1 MSDDV
6 SRQMPGKKDF
16 VSINVDGEKQRIQK
30 WLILLTEYET
40 FCLFKERNPDI
51 KYGCSKFAENRPK
64 YVVLPSSSGTHNVC
78 VCTYHQNPKLMIAN
92 SRISTQ
98 AEFKEI
104 VGGNVGDTYIG
115 EIKYQ
120 HLVAR
125 MICNPPRE
133 ECWINLCEQCEDT
146 GTLEEKLV
154 SIFRAMDTD
163 EITYK
168 QWQSTDRT
176 SLVTITE
183 KTSDFVQSL
192 ISKLQVL
199 KQHMFIH
206 HMQAMKFYSV
216 KENLCPGQVLAGP
229 WRFK

>member
-1 MSDDV
+1 MWMVKSNK
-6 SRQMPGKKDF
+6 SRNG
-16 VSINVDGEKQRIQK
+16 
-30 WLILLTEYET
+30 
-40 FCLFKERNPDI
+40 LFKEKNLDI
-51 KYGCSKFAENRPK
+51 KLGFSKFAENWPK
-64 YVVLPSSSGTHNVC
+64 YVVLLSSSGTHNVC

-92 SRISTQ
+92 SWISTQ
-98 AEFKEI
+98 EELKEI
-104 VGGNVGDTYIG
+104 VGGNVGDTYKG

-133 ECWINLCEQCEDT
+133 ECWINSCEQCEDT

-154 SIFRAMDTD
+154 SIFRAMDID
-163 EITYK
+163 EITYR

-206 HMQAMKFYSV
+206 HMQTIEFYSV
-216 KENLCPGQVLAGP
+216 KENLSSGEVLAVGDFSENYSFVVQDAAQGVHWSNSSCTLHP
-229 WRFK
+229 